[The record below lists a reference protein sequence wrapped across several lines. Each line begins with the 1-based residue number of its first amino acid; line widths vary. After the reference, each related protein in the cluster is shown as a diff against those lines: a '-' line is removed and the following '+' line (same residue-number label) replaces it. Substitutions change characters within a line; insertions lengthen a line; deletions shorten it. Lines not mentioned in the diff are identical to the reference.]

1 MNPEINAVMYP
12 HSKNRN
18 SFADG
23 MEFQDFVVEQFNAWG
38 LYIQLYS
45 SKRYQFERGESV
57 QRVEI
62 KLDNRCVET
71 GRLSIEVGERTSIN
85 KTWVQSG
92 IYRSDNTCMYIQG
105 NREIL
110 YLFDR
115 KVLVRYHQQRENGL
129 YQESPRDNPTVR
141 KFYLPFALADL
152 ACIAKI
158 VPGP

>member
-1 MNPEINAVMYP
+1 MNPAVNAVMYP
-12 HSKNRN
+12 NSKNAN

-38 LYIQLYS
+38 LYIQLHS

-62 KLDNRCVET
+62 KLDNRCTET

-85 KTWVQSG
+85 GPWVSSG
-92 IYRSDNTCMYIQG
+92 IYRNDNTCMYIQG
-105 NREIL
+105 NREVI

-115 KVLVRYHQQRENGL
+115 KVLVRYHQQREQGRWL
-129 YQESPRDNPTVR
+129 ESPRENPTVR
-141 KFYLPFALADL
+141 KFYMPFDIADQ
-152 ACIAKI
+152 ACITKI
-158 VPGP
+158 VP